1 MTSPVARPVTFWSG
15 DRIAGLMLVA
25 IASVVAIET
34 RTLPLGSLG
43 QPGPGYAPLLYAAIL
58 FVLGIVIAIG
68 RGGIVPRDWS
78 ELPHAAVIV
87 AGIAFAAIAL
97 ERLGYRLTMLAVL
110 AFLLGVVERKPPL
123 AVALVAFGLSFGSYF
138 VFWTLLRVPL
148 PTGPF
153 GI

>member
-1 MTSPVARPVTFWSG
+1 VTSPVAGPATFWSG
-15 DRIAGLMLVA
+15 DRIAGLTLVA
-25 IASVVAIET
+25 IAAIVAIET

-58 FVLGIVIAIG
+58 FVLGLMIAIG

-87 AGIAFAAIAL
+87 VSIAFAAIAL
-97 ERLGYRLTMLAVL
+97 EHLGYRLTMLAAL